1 MALEVVTD
9 GNNDKTETN
18 DQEYVHNKRTR
29 DGTWTCVLFCVLPSF
44 VLTDNECIPSYA
56 VIWGESNEELRM
68 KQHVVFIFHS
78 LFQEYAI
85 KAEIYLEL
93 LPFIFGGPK

>member
-1 MALEVVTD
+1 MALEVVTG
-9 GNNDKTETN
+9 GNNDKTEKN
-18 DQEYVHNKRTR
+18 DQEYVRKRTQ
-29 DGTWTCVLFCVLPSF
+29 DGTCVLFCVLPSF